1 MILPRL
7 EAREADLV
15 EFMDRPD
22 CDPVRLER
30 TYRAFGVV
38 NRWIGRWGT
47 LVRRFVLPLLE
58 AHAAA
63 GCGAPFRILDVGS
76 GGGDVLRRIRTLT
89 AGTGVPMELVGVDP
103 DPRAIR
109 MAASLGRS
117 GLGAHAGSSARHA
130 PAIHAPAIHAPPIQW
145 VRGRVEDLSAQ
156 GQRFDVVVSNH
167 VLHHLSDAAL
177 SPFLRTL
184 EMLATRRIIVTD
196 IVRSRAGYVG
206 FALASRILFPGTFIH
221 PDGLLSIRR
230 SFRPHEIQP
239 YLPAGWRVET
249 LVPYRLVLTRDLP

>member
-1 MILPRL
+1 VILPRL

-89 AGTGVPMELVGVDP
+89 AGMGVPMELVGVDP

-117 GLGAHAGSSARHA
+117 GLGAHAGS
-130 PAIHAPAIHAPPIQW
+130 PAIQW